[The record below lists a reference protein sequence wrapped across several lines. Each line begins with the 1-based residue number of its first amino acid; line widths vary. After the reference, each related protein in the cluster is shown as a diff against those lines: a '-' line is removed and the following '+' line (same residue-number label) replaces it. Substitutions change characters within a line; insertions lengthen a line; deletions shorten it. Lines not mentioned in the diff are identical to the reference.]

1 MKEIDIGNESFA
13 NFINNDSY
21 YIDKTSF
28 IKTIFNMFEH
38 TANSLKNQAINAKY

>member
-28 IKTIFNMFEH
+28 IKTIFKKGTSGVTLLTRPRRFGK
-38 TANSLKNQAINAKY
+38 T